1 MRASTPK
8 CVLALDAGGTSIKL
22 GLVPFHPEGGG
33 VLDFQE
39 LPVRSEGTA
48 AEIAAAYGDAARAG
62 MDCAARRGLEIVG
75 VGVSTPGPFDYE
87 NGVSL
92 MIHKYAAIRGMGIR
106 AFIEAATGALPIR
119 FVHDSSAFL
128 LGELAGG
135 DWNCYRSPC
144 AAIIGTGLGFA
155 SMLAGELLRNPEGG
169 PGISIFRRPCR
180 DGIAEDFVSKRG
192 IMRTYA
198 RLRGEGCDPGGTGRH
213 STVPDGSS
221 TVHEGS
227 TVPDGSGGPSV
238 KEMARAAREGD
249 EVCGRVFAETGA
261 ILAEILAPIM
271 RERGFDCLILGG
283 QIAKAGALLT
293 IPVRRR
299 LESLGTVC
307 DVQIALHIDEAP
319 CLGAARLFSG
329 GEALS

>member
-1 MRASTPK
+1 MRASTRK

-22 GLVPFHPEGGG
+22 GLVPFRSAGGE

-39 LPVRSEGTA
+39 LPVRSDGKA
-48 AEIAAAYGDAARAG
+48 AEIVAAYGDAARAG
-62 MDCAARRGLEIVG
+62 MECAARRGLRIVG
-75 VGVSTPGPFDYE
+75 AGVSTPGPFDYE

-106 AFIEAATGALPIR
+106 AFIEAATGPLPIR
-119 FVHDSSAFL
+119 FIHDSSAFL

-135 DWNCYRSPC
+135 DWNRYRAPC
-144 AAIIGTGLGFA
+144 AAIVGTGLGFA
-155 SMLAGELLRNPEGG
+155 AMVAGELLRNPEGG

-180 DGIAEDFVSKRG
+180 DGIAEDYVSKRG

-198 RLRGEGCDPGGTGRH
+198 RLRGEGCDPGGT
-213 STVPDGSS
+213 VPG
-221 TVHEGS
+221 
-227 TVPDGSGGPSV
+227 GSGGPSV
-238 KEMARAAREGD
+238 KEMALAAREGD
-249 EVCGRVFAETGA
+249 ELCVRAFEETGS

-271 RERGFDCLILGG
+271 LDRGFDCLILGG

-293 IPVRRR
+293 IPARRR
-299 LESLGTVC
+299 LESLGAGR
-307 DVQIALHIDEAP
+307 DVVTARCIDEAP

-329 GEALS
+329 GEAEP